1 MKEKMLTSWIL
12 IWLLASVLF
21 VTAGALNLSQRAL
34 QNLPPTDGIGW
45 GQRTDGIYAEKVTGG
60 MAGSRAGISV
70 GDKLIGIGFDG
81 EKTEE
86 ITSPADVQMYLESA
100 GVDGNLTYFYQKPA
114 YSFTDNFYFADLRHI
129 DSIQRWTPSMIF
141 LSIVGVIWLGVGI
154 FVLFKQGSSSPFVL
168 HFATVCLAA
177 FVFHTYRSI
186 GLGRDFDLAVDILD
200 NIALAFFVPLFLH
213 FCIRY
218 PVRSDVF
225 SETRWKT
232 YILYAPATVFSVI
245 LIFVS
250 LLPQV
255 SPESSLTAGIA
266 QFIDRTNLF
275 GLLYQA
281 NFYHFVLGISAG
293 AGLLVWRFFKNRQ
306 AVVRQRLKW
315 AMWGTVVAII
325 PVVLI
330 QLIERLGIPIPDDN
344 FSTAITTLP
353 LALIPLSFGHS
364 VVRYRLMDV
373 DVVVR
378 RALVYAMTTVAIA
391 MMIGTVALGLVFLA
405 VGNNLSTTE
414 ITLRALI
421 AIVAMGAIVLL
432 SEPLKKYLQERAD
445 RFFYGE
451 RYDLRRGLLD
461 FGKTL
466 SATTALDPLLDG
478 LSERLRQVLDVQKV
492 AVFIEDE
499 TATEHYRLAKSVG
512 LSETYKMPADFR
524 TMIRQKSAAK
534 GVVRADEFDA
544 SEIEITHSGTNGNGN
559 GKGRAVV
566 RQELHYFVPCVVGGQ
581 MVAVIGLGRASDGSL
596 LSSEDLEIL
605 KTISGYIAVSIEN
618 SRLYSQQK
626 QHTEELALLKEFN
639 ESIVESVNVG
649 LLAVDETGRI
659 IRCNSPFEE
668 MMGLDREQAVG
679 QRVEDVFDESFAL
692 NLENILGKSRWH
704 LTEVR
709 NAYKL
714 HTYDK
719 GGRSLILN
727 VAVAPLRSVSNHQTG
742 AIIVLENV
750 SSRVKLEETLQQSE
764 KLSSI
769 GLLAAGVAHEVNTPL
784 TGVSSYTQML
794 LGMIPET
801 DPKHAL
807 LQKMQRQTDRAT
819 NIVGNLLNFSRTG
832 NAEEFG
838 EIAISKLLNDTLQL
852 LEPQLRKS
860 NIEIVKD
867 YAEETLLI
875 SASSGKLQQ
884 VFTNL
889 ILNARDALFNG
900 GTITLRTYAAD
911 DDGVAVEVTDT
922 GEGIPA
928 ENLKKVFDPFF
939 TTKGVGNGTGLGLA
953 VSYGI
958 IQEHAGTIEVQ
969 SVEGEGTTFRLVFP
983 TAQKAG
989 RQRAVS

>member
-1 MKEKMLTSWIL
+1 MKEKMLTSWSL
-12 IWLLASVLF
+12 TWLLASVLF
-21 VTAGALNLSQRAL
+21 VAAGALNLSQRAF
-34 QNLPPTDGIGW
+34 QNLPPTDGVRW
-45 GQRTDGIYAEKVTGG
+45 SQRADGVYAEKVTLGY
-60 MAGSRAGISV
+60 AGSRSGISV
-70 GDKLIGIGFDG
+70 GDKLIGIGFEG

-86 ITSPADVQMYLESA
+86 ITSVADVQMYLESA
-100 GVDGNLTYFYQKPA
+100 GVDGNLTYFYQKPS
-114 YSFTDNFYFADLRHI
+114 YSFADNYYFADLRHI
-129 DSIQRWTPSMIF
+129 DSVPRWTPSIIF
-141 LSIVGVIWLGVGI
+141 LTIVGLVWLGVGV
-154 FVLFKQGSSSPFVL
+154 FVLFKQGSRSPFVL

-177 FVFHTYRSI
+177 FVFHVYRAI
-186 GLGRDFDLAVDILD
+186 GMGRDFDLAVDLLD

-218 PVRSDVF
+218 PVKSAVF
-225 SETRWKT
+225 TKARWKT
-232 YILYAPATVFSVI
+232 YVLYVPAAVFSIV
-245 LIFVS
+245 LTFAA
-250 LLPQV
+250 LFPQLF
-255 SPESSLTAGIA
+255 PESRLSEAIAGLSDNI
-266 QFIDRTNLF
+266 NLYG
-275 GLLYQA
+275 GLYRF
-281 NFYHFVLGISAG
+281 NFYHFITGVAIGSSV
-293 AGLLVWRFFKNRQ
+293 LVWRVFKSRQ
-306 AVVRQRLKW
+306 PMVRQRLKW
-315 AMWGTVVAII
+315 TMWGTIAAILPI
-325 PVVLI
+325 ILM
-330 QLIERLGIPIPDDN
+330 QLIERAGIQVPDDN

-391 MMIGTVALGLVFLA
+391 MMIGAVALGLVFLA

-421 AIVAMGAIVLL
+421 AIVAMGAIVML
-432 SEPLKKYLQERAD
+432 SEPLKRFLQERAD

-451 RYDLRRGLLD
+451 RYDLRQGLLD

-478 LSERLRQVLDVQKV
+478 LTERLRQVLDVQKV
-492 AVFIEDE
+492 AVFLEDD
-499 TATEHYRLAKSVG
+499 ASPEHYRLAKSVG
-512 LSETYKMPADFR
+512 LSEAYTIPADFR
-524 TMIRQKSAAK
+524 TMIRQKSALT
-534 GVVRADEFDA
+534 GVVRADELDVQEA
-544 SEIEITHSGTNGNGN
+544 DIPAAPANGNGN
-559 GKGRAVV
+559 GNSRAVV
-566 RQELHYFVPCVVGGQ
+566 RQELHYFVPCVAGGQ

-605 KTISGYIAVSIEN
+605 KTISGYIAVAIEN
-618 SRLYSQQK
+618 SRLYGQQK

-649 LLAVDETGRI
+649 LLAVDEDGRI
-659 IRCNSPFEE
+659 TRCNSPFEE
-668 MMGLDREQAVG
+668 MMGLAREQAVG
-679 QRVEDVFDESFAL
+679 KLVEEIFDESFAL

-704 LTEVR
+704 LTEIR

-714 HTYDK
+714 HTYDRE
-719 GGRSLILN
+719 GGSLILN
-727 VAVAPLRSVSNHQTG
+727 VAVAPLRSVSYQQTG
-742 AIIVLENV
+742 AIIILENV
-750 SSRVKLEETLQQSE
+750 SSRVKLEESLQQSE

-807 LQKMQRQTDRAT
+807 LQKMQRQTDRAS
-819 NIVGNLLNFSRTG
+819 NIVGNLLNFSRSG
-832 NAEEFG
+832 HAEEFG
-838 EIAISKLLNDTLQL
+838 PAEINKLLNDTLQL
-852 LEPQLRKS
+852 LEPQIRKS

-867 YAEETLLI
+867 YADNLPPI
-875 SASSGKLQQ
+875 SCSGGKLQQ

-889 ILNARDALFNG
+889 VLNARDAMFAG
-900 GTITLRTYAAD
+900 GTITLRTYAD
-911 DDGVAVEVTDT
+911 GLDGVIVEVIDT

-928 ENLKKVFDPFF
+928 ENLTKVFDPFF

-958 IQEHAGTIEVQ
+958 IQEHNGSIEAR
-969 SVEGEGTTFRLVFP
+969 SVEGEGTTFSLVFP
-983 TAQKAG
+983 TERKAG
-989 RQRAVS
+989 KKRAVS

>member
-1 MKEKMLTSWIL
+1 MKEKIFTSWSL

-21 VTAGALNLSQRAL
+21 VTAGALSLSQRAF
-34 QNLPPTDGIGW
+34 QNLPPTDGILW
-45 GQRTDGIYAEKVTGG
+45 SLRADGIYAEKVIPGL
-60 MAGSRAGISV
+60 AGSRAGIPV
-70 GDKLIGIGFDG
+70 GAKLIGIGLD
-81 EKTEE
+81 EDN
-86 ITSPADVQMYLESA
+86 IDQVTSPADVHMFLDAA
-100 GVDGNLTYFYQKPA
+100 GVGGSLTYTFQKP
-114 YSFTDNFYFADLRHI
+114 FYATAGKDYVADLRNI
-129 DSIQRWTPSMIF
+129 DPVERWTPSIIF
-141 LSIVGVIWLGVGI
+141 LTIVGFVWLGVGL

-168 HFATVCLAA
+168 HFAMVCLAA

-186 GLGRDFDLAVDILD
+186 GLGRDFDLAIDLLD
-200 NIALAFFVPLFLH
+200 NIALAFFAPLFLH

-225 SETRWKT
+225 LGERWKT
-232 YILYAPATVFSVI
+232 YALYIPALALSVA
-245 LIFVS
+245 LVVLS
-250 LLPQV
+250 LVPQFW
-255 SPESSLTAGIA
+255 PESGLAASMSGIS
-266 QFIDRTNLF
+266 DRLGLF
-275 GLLYQA
+275 GLFYRA
-281 NFYHFVLGISAG
+281 NFYHFVLGVSTG
-293 AGLLVWRFFKNRQ
+293 AVLLVWRFFKNRQ
-306 AVVRQRLKW
+306 TVVRQRLKW
-315 AMWGTVVAII
+315 AMWGTIVAIV
-325 PVVLI
+325 PVLLMQV
-330 QLIERLGIPIPDDN
+330 IERAGIQIPDDN

-391 MMIGTVALGLVFLA
+391 MMIGAVALGLVFLA

-421 AIVAMGAIVLL
+421 AIVAMGAIVLI
-432 SEPLKKYLQERAD
+432 SEPLKKFLQERAD

-478 LSERLRQVLDVQKV
+478 LAGRLKQVLDVQKV
-492 AVFIEDE
+492 AIFVEDSH
-499 TATEHYRLAKSVG
+499 APEHYRLAKAVE
-512 LSETYKMPADFR
+512 LSEDYRIPPDFR

-534 GVVRADEFDA
+534 GVVRADEFDFVDLDTTA
-544 SEIEITHSGTNGNGN
+544 TGTNGNGN
-559 GKGRAVV
+559 GHPVV
-566 RQELHYFVPCVVGGQ
+566 RQELHYFVPCVAGGQ
-581 MVAVIGLGRASDGSL
+581 MVAVIGLGRATDGSL
-596 LSSEDLEIL
+596 LSSEDLDIL
-605 KTISGYIAVSIEN
+605 KTVSGYIAVAIEN
-618 SRLYSQQK
+618 SRLYGQQK

-649 LLAVDETGRI
+649 LLAVDEDGRI
-659 IRCNSPFEE
+659 IRCNSPFEQ
-668 MMGLDREQAVG
+668 MMGLDREQVVG
-679 QRVEDVFDESFAL
+679 RRVEEVFDESFAL
-692 NLENILGKSRWH
+692 NLESILGKSRWH

-714 HTYDK
+714 HTYDQS
-719 GGRSLILN
+719 GRSLILN
-727 VAVAPLRSVSNHQTG
+727 VAVAPLRSVSNQQTG

-750 SSRVKLEETLQQSE
+750 SSRVRLEETLQQSE

-794 LGMIPET
+794 LGMVPET

-832 NAEEFG
+832 NAEEFS
-838 EIAISKLLNDTLQL
+838 EISVNKLLNDTLQL

-860 NIEIVKD
+860 NIDIRKE
-867 YAEETLLI
+867 YAEELPAI
-875 SASSGKLQQ
+875 HGSGGRLQQ

-889 ILNARDALFNG
+889 ILNARDAMFET
-900 GTITLRTYAAD
+900 GTITLRTYSEDENGVVIEVLD
-911 DDGVAVEVTDT
+911 D
-922 GEGIPA
+922 GEGIPT

-958 IQEHAGTIEVQ
+958 VQEHNGTIEV
-969 SVEGEGTTFRLVFP
+969 SSTEGKGTTFRLVFP
-983 TAQKAG
+983 SGKRG
-989 RQRAVS
+989 ERKRAVR

>member
-1 MKEKMLTSWIL
+1 MKEKMLTSWSL

-21 VTAGALNLSQRAL
+21 VTAGALNLSQRAF
-34 QNLPPTDGIGW
+34 QNLPPTDGIRW
-45 GQRTDGIYAEKVTGG
+45 GQRADGIYAEKVTGG
-60 MAGSRAGISV
+60 FAGSRAGISV

-114 YSFTDNFYFADLRHI
+114 YSFADNFYFADLRHI
-129 DSIQRWTPSMIF
+129 DSIQRWAPSMIF

-200 NIALAFFVPLFLH
+200 NIALAFFVPLFFH

-225 SETRWKT
+225 SESRWKT
-232 YILYAPATVFSVI
+232 YILYVPAAVFTIVLVFI
-245 LIFVS
+245 S
-250 LLPQV
+250 LVPQFW
-255 SPESSLTAGIA
+255 PESSLTGGIA
-266 QFIDRTNLF
+266 RLSDRTNLF

-315 AMWGTVVAII
+315 AMWGTVAAII
-325 PVVLI
+325 PVVLM

-432 SEPLKKYLQERAD
+432 SEPLKKFLQERAD

-499 TATEHYRLAKSVG
+499 TAPEHYRLAKSVG

-544 SEIEITHSGTNGNGN
+544 SEIEITHSDGNGN
-559 GKGRAVV
+559 GHGRAVV

-618 SRLYSQQK
+618 SRLYGQQK

-679 QRVEDVFDESFAL
+679 QLVEDVFDESFAL

-727 VAVAPLRSVSNHQTG
+727 VAVAPLRSVSNQQTG

-832 NAEEFG
+832 NAEESG

-867 YAEETLLI
+867 YAEETPLI
-875 SASSGKLQQ
+875 FASGGKLQQ

-928 ENLKKVFDPFF
+928 ENLTKVFDPFF